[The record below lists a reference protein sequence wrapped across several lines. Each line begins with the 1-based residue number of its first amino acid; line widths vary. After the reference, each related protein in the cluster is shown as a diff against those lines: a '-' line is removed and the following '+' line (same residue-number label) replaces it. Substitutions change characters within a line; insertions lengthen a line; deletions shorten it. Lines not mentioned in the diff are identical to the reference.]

1 MKNRLNFQ
9 GRFST
14 VEGVMSF
21 VTKNP
26 FVFVKAIMTEPQYDL
41 RFITIKRQIST

>member
-14 VEGVMSF
+14 VEGVMYF
-21 VTKNP
+21 ATKNP
-26 FVFVKAIMTEPQYDL
+26 FVFAKAIMTEPQYDL
-41 RFITIKRQIST
+41 RFITIKRQKST